1 MTATGSAKTA
11 ILTGGTS
18 AIGKAVL
25 SSLLEDGYEVV
36 FSYRSNADAAKELA
50 TRSEGRAH
58 GIAMD
63 LQDSASIASF
73 IAEAKAHVAS
83 RQQQVSALIH
93 NAGFCADGPFFLMD
107 ENQWRDVIDTSL
119 NSFFHLNKAFLA
131 DMISQ
136 RFGRII
142 TMVSVSGEAGN
153 RGQVNYSAAKGAIIA
168 ATKALA
174 KEVSRKG
181 VLVNAVSP
189 GIIASP
195 MTDGLEIPNLKN
207 LVPVGRKGTPEEV
220 AHAVAFLASE
230 KASYITGTVLQ
241 VNGGLYT

>member
-1 MTATGSAKTA
+1 MTTESKTA

-25 SSLLEDGYEVV
+25 DQLLAKGYHVA
-36 FSYRSNADAAKELA
+36 FSYRSNSSAAEA
-50 TRSEGRAH
+50 ITAHSEGRAI
-58 GIAMD
+58 GFAMD
-63 LQDSASIASF
+63 LQDPASIARF
-73 IAEAKAHVAS
+73 IAKTRDHLAS
-83 RQQQVSALIH
+83 KGRTATTLIH
-93 NAGFCADGPFFLMD
+93 NAGFCQDTPFFLMED
-107 ENQWRDVIDTSL
+107 EQWHSVLNTSL
-119 NSFFHLNKAFLA
+119 NSFYHLNKAFLA
-131 DMISQ
+131 DMISA

-142 TMVSVSGEAGN
+142 SMVSVSGEAGN

-189 GIIASP
+189 GIIESP
-195 MTDGLEIPNLKN
+195 MTAELKIPDLKA

-220 AHAVAFLASE
+220 AHAVMFLASE
-230 KASYITGTVLQ
+230 EASYITGTVLQ